1 LVIKNT
7 SSSSCTTGG
16 FPGVAGTNAAGTQII
31 QATRQGPS
39 GHTITLAPGAAASS
53 LVSGVDVPSGT
64 ATSCPDLAGLDV
76 TPPNTTVSVHIPSTL
91 PSCPGLSVTTL
102 VAGTTGQ

>member
-1 LVIKNT
+1 VLKNI
-7 SSSSCTTGG
+7 SGASCVTGG

-31 QATRQGPS
+31 QAARQGPS

-53 LVSGVDVPSGT
+53 LVSGVDVPTGT
-64 ATSCPDLAGLDV
+64 ATSCPSLAGLVV
-76 TPPNTTVSVHIPSTL
+76 TPPNTTVSVHLATTL

-102 VAGTTGQ
+102 VPGSSGQ